1 MVKLLVGTVHRNIMD
16 SDSPNCRK
24 VQNKLGIVLC
34 VALVHISLN
43 VHFFTS
49 SFFTSV
55 GFTCSIGFTLTAGL
69 KEEEK
74 VEGVEKVEGDE
85 KVEEEK
91 GEGGAIIPPLGPGDL
106 EGEGH

>member
-1 MVKLLVGTVHRNIMD
+1 MKSLVGTVHRNIMD

-85 KVEEEK
+85 KIEEEK
-91 GEGGAIIPPLGPGDL
+91 GEGGAAIPPLGPGDL
-106 EGEGH
+106 GEEGH